1 MSEIY
6 VWLRSL
12 WLLWLLLLFV
22 GVAVWIYWPKR
33 RAAMERHAQIPL
45 RDEGDPEA

>member
-1 MSEIY
+1 MSDLY

-12 WLLWLLLLFV
+12 WLLWLVLLFV

-33 RAAMERHAQIPL
+33 RDQLERHGQIPFK
-45 RDEGDPEA
+45 DEEEP